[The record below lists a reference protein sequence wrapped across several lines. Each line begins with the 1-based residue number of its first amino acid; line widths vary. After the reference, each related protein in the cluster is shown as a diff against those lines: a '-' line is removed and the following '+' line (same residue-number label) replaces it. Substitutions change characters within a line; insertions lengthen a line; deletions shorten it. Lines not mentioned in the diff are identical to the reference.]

1 MWNATDCMLATL
13 RGGPLHGRGIIEG
26 VRRLSGGRLELTV
39 GKLYVEL
46 DHLAEAGLVEATEGW
61 SGDGRR
67 RYQLTGMAQSAR
79 SEREGP
85 LGTVVVQGR
94 LHLLTARVRLLV
106 ELTVVHDASEL
117 PVHSDPDALP
127 GPSPLPENQYYD
139 GRYIQ

>member
-13 RGGPLHGRGIIEG
+13 RGGPLHGGSIIEG

-39 GKLYVEL
+39 GRLYVEL
-46 DHLAEAGLVEATEGW
+46 DHLAEAGLIEATDGW

-67 RYQLTGMAQSAR
+67 RYQLTGMAEGAL
-79 SEREGP
+79 SERDGP

-94 LHLLTARVRLLV
+94 LHLLTSRVRLLV

-117 PVHSDPDALP
+117 PARADPDALP
-127 GPSPLPENQYYD
+127 GPPLLPENQYTD